1 MLQKLR
7 ENIVHGTKEYP
18 YEQYNLTNIHQAFQI
33 PVHWHEQVEII
44 YLEQGQLNL
53 KIGDEEFLGHKGDL
67 FFVSPR
73 ELHFMSSNG
82 GATGYYTLIF
92 PLEFVSFQTM
102 DDLETKLL
110 APLRS
115 NQLLFPKTIKDSH
128 LKKELLTHI
137 RAIVE
142 INRPRHHLK
151 PEEINLS
158 EFHMETR
165 IQLIRILQKLNSNNQ
180 FIKAS
185 VGENDQKQRQLLAY
199 IQEHFT
205 EKISLEMMAREFH
218 MSEKYIS
225 RYFVQHFHLT
235 FSNYVQHLR
244 LVHAKNLLE
253 TTNENVTDIALQ
265 SGFYNVSYFIRSF
278 KKAYDISPLQ
288 YRKTLY

>member
-18 YEQYNLTNIHQAFQI
+18 YEQYNLTNIHQTFQI

-185 VGENDQKQRQLLAY
+185 AGENDQKQRQLLAY

-253 TTNENVTDIALQ
+253 TSNENVTDIALQ

>member
-18 YEQYNLTNIHQAFQI
+18 YEQYNLINIQQSFQI

-44 YLEQGQLNL
+44 YLEEGWLNL
-53 KIGDEEFLGHKGDL
+53 KIGDEEFQGHKDDI

-73 ELHFMSSNG
+73 ELHFMGSPG
-82 GATGYYTLIF
+82 GAVKYYTLIF

-102 DDLETKLL
+102 DDLEAKLL

-115 NQLLFPKTIKDSH
+115 NQLLFPKTIGDPQ

-158 EFHMETR
+158 EFHLETR
-165 IQLIRILQKLNSNNQ
+165 IQLIRILQKLYQNKQ

-185 VGENDQKQRQLLAY
+185 AGENDQKQRQLLAY
-199 IQEHFT
+199 IKEHFT
-205 EKISLEMMAREFH
+205 EKISLDMLAKEFH
-218 MSEKYIS
+218 MSEKYVS
-225 RYFVQHFHLT
+225 RYFVQHFHMT

-244 LVHAKNLLE
+244 LIHAKNLLE
-253 TTNENVTDIALQ
+253 TSNDNITDIALQ

-278 KKAYDISPLQ
+278 KKEYGISPLQ

>member
-18 YEQYNLTNIHQAFQI
+18 YEQYNLINIHQAFQI

-185 VGENDQKQRQLLAY
+185 AGENDQKQRQLLAY